1 MKTREINSWII
12 QHHHY
17 EIQFLTLKIGKIRI
31 LQKKKSIQFHVL
43 LWWNIYAI
51 TLCVLFCITWFF
63 SKEDTIRIDPSC
75 FLNFFFY
82 KKKRLSFFLKDIN
95 AVTNLLCFLKL
106 NLFFFF
112 FWIVFKHKM
121 SSDQSPQPAGK
132 SRVYF
137 GSLEGQESIKRPRIE
152 ETTASSG
159 GGIDLDALGTF
170 FFFLL
175 SFFKKKN

>member
-1 MKTREINSWII
+1 
-12 QHHHY
+12 
-17 EIQFLTLKIGKIRI
+17 
-31 LQKKKSIQFHVL
+31 
-43 LWWNIYAI
+43 
-51 TLCVLFCITWFF
+51 
-63 SKEDTIRIDPSC
+63 
-75 FLNFFFY
+75 
-82 KKKRLSFFLKDIN
+82 
-95 AVTNLLCFLKL
+95 
-106 NLFFFF
+106 
-112 FWIVFKHKM
+112 M

-170 FFFLL
+170 FLL